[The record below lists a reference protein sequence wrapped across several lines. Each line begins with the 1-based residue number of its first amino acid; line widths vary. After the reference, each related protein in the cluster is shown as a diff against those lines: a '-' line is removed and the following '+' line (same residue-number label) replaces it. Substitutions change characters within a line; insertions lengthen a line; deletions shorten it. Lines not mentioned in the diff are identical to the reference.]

1 MEINQRA
8 TKNIKP
14 IRTAKDHKAALT
26 EVSKLMETDPDV
38 GTPKGHR
45 LDLLVTLDDA
55 YEAKHLPMA
64 KPES

>member
-38 GTPKGHR
+38 GTPKGDR
-45 LDLLVTLDDA
+45 LDLYVTLAHA
-55 YEAKHLPMA
+55 YVAKHLPKA